1 MKRFK
6 KTLPLFTLLFLVL
19 SACSAFPSS
28 QNTATA
34 LTASGVVETVQ
45 VVAAPEVAGRVAEV
59 FVQEGDSVNVG
70 DPLLR
75 LEGDLLETQRNQAAA
90 ALDSAQAGLEL
101 AQTNLDAAQT
111 ARDVAQTNVDAANL
125 QYQQVLAAAQ
135 LAEQPTRTTDWNQ
148 DQPEAF
154 TLPVWYFEKAEKIA
168 AAQTEVD
175 EASAA
180 LDTERKNFNA
190 TIESASNANLTAAET
205 RLANAQSSF
214 LVAQQLLDKEI
225 AQNGSET
232 ISSYVQD
239 IYDSAKAELDA
250 AQLAYDQMLS
260 TQATTDVLEARARLA
275 VAEERYNLA
284 LDQLNALLTGED
296 SLTVQVAKLA
306 VTQAEDAVTLADTNI
321 AQAQAAV
328 TVAQTSVAQAQA
340 ALDAVDVQIGK
351 LTVNAAVTG
360 VIMVRN
366 IEPGEILSPGMSA
379 FTIGELDHLTI
390 TVYIPEDRYGEVTL
404 NAHATIAV
412 DSFPGQT
419 FDAAVTRIADQAEFT
434 PRNVQTQEERS
445 TTVFAI
451 ELAVTN
457 MDNHLKPGM
466 PADVTFGQ

>member
-1 MKRFK
+1 MKLLK
-6 KTLPLFTLLFLVL
+6 KSLPLFLLFFVSLA
-19 SACSAFPSS
+19 ACDALPAA
-28 QNTATA
+28 QNAPTA

-59 FVQEGDSVNVG
+59 FVKEGDTVKVG

-75 LEGDLLETQRNQAAA
+75 LEGDLLDVERKQAVAA
-90 ALDSAQAGLEL
+90 VDSAQAGLEL
-101 AQTNLDAAQT
+101 AQTNLTAAQT
-111 ARDVAQTNVDAANL
+111 AREVAQTTVDAAHL
-125 QYQQVLAAAQ
+125 QVQQVLAAAQ
-135 LAEQPTRTTDWNQ
+135 LAELPTRAAAWNQ

-154 TLPVWYFEKAEKIA
+154 TLPVWYFEKSEKIA
-168 AAQTEVD
+168 AAQSEMED
-175 EASAA
+175 ASAA
-180 LDTERKNFNA
+180 LETERKNFHA
-190 TIESASNANLTAAET
+190 VIESASNADLTAAET

-214 LVAQQLLDKEI
+214 LIAQQLLDKEI

-260 TQATTDVLEARARLA
+260 TQATTEVLEARARLA
-275 VAEERYNLA
+275 VAEERYSLA
-284 LDQLNALLTGED
+284 LDQLNSLLTGED
-296 SLTVQVAKLA
+296 SLVVQAAQLA
-306 VTQAEDAVTLADTNI
+306 VTQAEDAVTLEDTNI

-328 TVAQTSVAQAQA
+328 AVAQTGVAQAQA

-351 LTVNAAVTG
+351 LTLNAAVAG
-360 VIMVRN
+360 VVMVRN

-404 NAHATIAV
+404 NEHASVAV

-419 FDAAVTRIADQAEFT
+419 FEAVVTRIADQAEFT

-457 MDNHLKPGM
+457 MDGRLKPGM
-466 PADVTFGQ
+466 PADVTFGP